1 MIHVFPRVSKLEE
14 PGFDTT
20 KKLVSHVSS
29 EETYRLLFEA
39 FGPDV
44 RQCIATIC
52 IASSLP
58 RRTEESIL
66 VGDSSGFCD
75 INNLKYPLL

>member
-1 MIHVFPRVSKLEE
+1 MIHVFPRVSKPEE

-20 KKLVSHVSS
+20 KKLVSHLSS
-29 EETYRLLFEA
+29 GETYRLLFEA

-52 IASSLP
+52 IAIPLP

-66 VGDSSGFCD
+66 VVGDSSG
-75 INNLKYPLL
+75 L